1 MISEDSPVK
10 SLGSIGDVDGES
22 LRKRKKPT
30 LKQKSEERK
39 PSIKLKR
46 AVFDPDKVLS
56 SKWDFFNKLN
66 LKDEKAKIGIQNG
79 EIDSPF

>member
-1 MISEDSPVK
+1 MISEDSPAK
-10 SLGSIGDVDGES
+10 SFGSLGDVDGES

-39 PSIKLKR
+39 PTIKLKR
-46 AVFDPDKVLS
+46 AMFDPDKVLS
-56 SKWDFFNKLN
+56 SKWDFLTKLN
-66 LKDEKAKIGIQNG
+66 VKEEKAKIGIQNG

>member
-1 MISEDSPVK
+1 MISDENPLK
-10 SLGSIGDVDGES
+10 SMGSLRDAEGES

-39 PSIKLKR
+39 PTLKLKR

-56 SKWDFFNKLN
+56 SKWDFLNKLN
-66 LKDEKAKIGIQNG
+66 VKEEKAKIGIQNG
-79 EIDSPF
+79 ELDSPF